1 MNAGYAQ
8 QQPVQSQAPQAAP
21 AAQQPAPA
29 PQPTGPPPGAKRPP
43 RGRRDLSQLP
53 VEHVEIDESVV
64 EQKLFSPA
72 ALGIMAGMLAIGLI
86 FGTFG
91 SKASQA
97 RSVYDAQT
105 KAANT
110 VREDV
115 KPFVETAQKVADKAT
130 KLDPTKPQYDV
141 IKALAD
147 EKFVPP
153 PSLMGGNAAFIG
165 GDNVYNVTQFAA
177 KATTFKQLLDRH
189 NYETKID
196 KEELD
201 QLLEGNELLQGNKK
215 FAVLY
220 NHKQLLEHLKGKSD
234 DKDFKPGAGRLV
246 MLEKF
251 ETDEEGNVTYES
263 LANKSEGQINVKNI
277 IPIEKSE
284 MIKTGGQNALQR
296 YKRRVEVIRF
306 YAADLKKSTS
316 GLVEGLSAVADRGGA
331 PLIQLSVPEAPAGE
345 AAGGA
350 AAPPAKE

>member
-1 MNAGYAQ
+1 
-8 QQPVQSQAPQAAP
+8 
-21 AAQQPAPA
+21 
-29 PQPTGPPPGAKRPP
+29 
-43 RGRRDLSQLP
+43 

-141 IKALAD
+141 VKALAD

-201 QLLEGNELLQGNKK
+201 QLLEGNELLQGT
-215 FAVLY
+215 
-220 NHKQLLEHLKGKSD
+220 
-234 DKDFKPGAGRLV
+234 R
-246 MLEKF
+246 
-251 ETDEEGNVTYES
+251 S
-263 LANKSEGQINVKNI
+263 L
-277 IPIEKSE
+277 
-284 MIKTGGQNALQR
+284 
-296 YKRRVEVIRF
+296 RF
-306 YAADLKKSTS
+306 STTTNNSSSTS
-316 GLVEGLSAVADRGGA
+316 RGRATTRTSNLARVA
-331 PLIQLSVPEAPAGE
+331 S
-345 AAGGA
+345 
-350 AAPPAKE
+350 